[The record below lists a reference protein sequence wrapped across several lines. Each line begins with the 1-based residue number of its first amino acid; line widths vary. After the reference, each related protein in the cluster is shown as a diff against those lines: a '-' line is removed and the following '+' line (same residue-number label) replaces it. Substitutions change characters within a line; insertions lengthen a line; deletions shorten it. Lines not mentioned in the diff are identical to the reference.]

1 MEILYF
7 LLREIQGL
15 PAWTRYIFVALM
27 FLAILGV
34 SAALSPIAGLIVGA
48 GVLVVVGLVAGFRF
62 LLQRHRDRRAATF
75 GGELQQNNAATPGA
89 VSDPARR
96 ARLDNLRRNFEQG
109 LQRYKATGK
118 DLYKLPWY
126 VVVGEPGAGKTE
138 AIRHS
143 DVGFPPGM
151 QDEFQGV
158 GGTINMNWWFTN
170 EAVILDTAGRLLF
183 EEVPPGSTSEWQEFL
198 GLLKR
203 YRPDCPVNG
212 LFLAIPAE
220 SLIKDT
226 PDQIKKKAGRIAQ
239 QLEGIQKA
247 LDIRFPVY
255 VVVTKC
261 DLLNGF
267 RDFFEELNDAT
278 AKQQMLGWSNPDPL
292 DAPFRVELVDEHIYE
307 VVHRLRRRR
316 FGLLLDPVAR
326 QGERRTDEVDRLYA
340 LPHSINLVAPSLRQY
355 LQAIFTAGE
364 WTAKPLFLRGIY
376 FTSSMREGSALDQ
389 ELAGALGIDVEMLP
403 EGRAWERERSYF
415 LHDVFTAKSF
425 QERGLVTSA
434 SDTKQL
440 LLKRR
445 ITLFG
450 TGFVAALILL
460 TFSVLGYRSLR
471 ESIGRQS
478 GYWARA
484 GEGWEGDLWK
494 PVVIAD
500 ALGRWKYMGEEP
512 VGQGA
517 RKETRQLF
525 SEPALTLEQF
535 HQRLRELSE
544 KPLRV
549 GWVFRPIAGFG
560 VEIDRDRQRAQ
571 RVVFEDS
578 VISPLLQ
585 AARQKMRDT
594 TTEMRLSESEQLAHG
609 DALLALVRVES
620 GIAKRQSG
628 QPGPAITAEN
638 FLVPLTRYV
647 AGTEADA
654 ELVRLMDQIYA
665 PADGTKS
672 WPPEWTG
679 GGFSMAE
686 NIAIDRG
693 LVRFLEDARRSLQ
706 SGSDAFPILTALIA
720 DLKRFARAEDTLYA
734 SAKGLRPVQESDAE
748 VSNHFSQLQNTRQT
762 LDQKMVQ
769 AQEIGLFPEN
779 RISLVVAYEKLLREG
794 RARFVTARSI
804 QAEVDELLGAAKA
817 GDLKTQIV
825 DATQKVAG
833 GVTPAA
839 SKYPI
844 FPEIRQRLQ
853 DIVPKMEEKF
863 RGSFSDAEIAELR
876 ELDRLHLAPGGES
889 APDYKARWT
898 VYDAAIKA
906 SPPINYASTLEL
918 IGLGWKPLA
927 DIFKRIGEIQKEVQG
942 YPGQLREKVV
952 AISDYCFRRAEL
964 LHSEEFCKA
973 YVRQVSDRVGAV
985 ARFPLVWP
993 PNTAAADLKPDE
1005 LIAAVGLIQRIR
1017 TDLQAETF
1025 SGLKAKNKQQ
1035 VVELGARIQTL
1046 APVADALV
1054 TAERSLRLCQV
1065 ILLGRRQ
1072 QFELSG
1078 QQTGIEAF
1086 KAVQLRAGT
1095 VAHGEVVKFGTT
1107 GRVATNGETEVDLGR
1122 FTLFE
1127 PFHFHFH
1134 RTVAEERVA
1143 VDMPAPATWTALQLL
1158 EERHATR
1165 IAEGTR
1171 WRIALPP
1178 EASKLIWVEL
1188 RFEKPIPELESWPTR
1203 RSLGL
1208 PQLNAR

>member
-1 MEILYF
+1 MDILYF
-7 LLREIQGL
+7 LLGEIRNL
-15 PAWTRYIFVALM
+15 PAWTRYVFVLM
-27 FLAILGV
+27 MFVSILGF
-34 SAALSPIAGLIVGA
+34 SAIFSPAVGLIIGA
-48 GVLVVVGLVAGFRF
+48 GVLVVVGLHLLFRY
-62 LLQRHRDRRAATF
+62 LLKRRRDKRAAEF
-75 GGELQQNNAATPGA
+75 RGELQHNNAATPGA
-89 VSDPARR
+89 VNDPARR
-96 ARLDNLRRNFEQG
+96 ARLDDLRKNFDQG
-109 LQRYKATGK
+109 LQRYKSTGK

-126 VVVGEPGAGKTE
+126 VIVGEPGAGKTE

-198 GLLKR
+198 GLLRR

-212 LFLAIPAE
+212 LLLAIPAE

-226 PDQIKKKAGRIAQ
+226 PEQIKRKAGRIAQ

-267 RDFFEELNDAT
+267 RDFFEELNDPT

-292 DAPFRVELVDEHIYE
+292 DAPFRVELVDDHIYE

-316 FGLLLDPVAR
+316 FGLLLDPVPR
-326 QGERRTDEVDRLYA
+326 QAARRTDEVDRLYA
-340 LPHSINLVAPSLRQY
+340 LPHSITLISPNLRQY

-389 ELAGALGIDVEMLP
+389 ELASALGIDVEMLP

-425 QERGLVTSA
+425 QERGLVTRA
-434 SDTKQL
+434 TNTKQL

-445 ITLFG
+445 VTLFG

-471 ESIGRQS
+471 ESVGRQS

-494 PVVIAD
+494 PIVAAD
-500 ALGRWKYMGEEP
+500 ALGRWQYVGEEP
-512 VGQGA
+512 VGQGS
-517 RKETRQLF
+517 RKETRRLF
-525 SEPALTLEQF
+525 TEPALTIEQF

-560 VEIDRDRQRAQ
+560 VEIDRDRLRAQ

-578 VISPLLQ
+578 VVLPLLQ

-594 TTEMRLSESEQLAHG
+594 TPEMNLSEGEQLAHG

-628 QPGPAITAEN
+628 QPSPSITSEN
-638 FLVPLTRYV
+638 FLAPLSRYV
-647 AGTEADA
+647 AGKDADP
-654 ELVRLMDQIYA
+654 ELVRVMDQVYA
-665 PADGTKS
+665 PEGEAKT
-672 WPPEWTG
+672 WPPDWTS

-686 NIAIDRG
+686 NVAIDRG
-693 LVRFLEDARRSLQ
+693 LVRFLVDARRSLQ
-706 SGSDAFPILTALIA
+706 SGTDAFPILTSLIS
-720 DLKRFARAEDTLYA
+720 DLKRFASAEDTLYI
-734 SAKGLRPVQESDAE
+734 SAKGLRPVQESDAQ
-748 VSNHFSQLQNTRQT
+748 VSNHFSQLQNTRQA
-762 LDQKMVQ
+762 LDQKVLN
-769 AQEIGLFPEN
+769 AQEIGLFPEG
-779 RISLVVAYEKLLREG
+779 RISLVVAYETLLRQG
-794 RARFVTARSI
+794 RARYVTARSI
-804 QAEVDELLGAAKA
+804 QTEVDELLGAAA
-817 GDLKTQIV
+817 TDLKSKIV
-825 DATQKVAG
+825 DAAKT
-833 GVTPAA
+833 VTGAASPAA
-839 SKYPI
+839 TKYPI

-853 DIVPKMEEKF
+853 DLVPLMEEKF

-876 ELDRLHLAPGGES
+876 ELDRLHLAPGGEA
-889 APDYKARWT
+889 APDYKARWA
-898 VYDAAIKA
+898 VYDKAIRA

-918 IGLGWKPLA
+918 IGSAWKALA
-927 DIFKRIGEIQKEVQG
+927 DIYARIGVIQKEVQG
-942 YPGQLREKVV
+942 YQGQLREKVV

-964 LHSEEFCKA
+964 LHSDEFCKA
-973 YVRQVSDRVGAV
+973 YQRQVSERVGAV

-1005 LIAAVGLIQRIR
+1005 VVAAAILVQRIR
-1017 TDLQAETF
+1017 ADLQSQTF
-1025 SGLKAKNKQQ
+1025 TALKAPTKQA
-1035 VVELGARIQTL
+1035 VVELGGRIQAL
-1046 APVADALV
+1046 VPVVEALV
-1054 TAERSLRLCQV
+1054 TPERSLRLCQV
-1065 ILLGRRQ
+1065 TLLGRRQ

-1086 KAVQLRAGT
+1086 KGIQLRAGT

-1107 GRVATNGETEVDLGR
+1107 GRVATNAEAEVNLGR

-1134 RTVAEERVA
+1134 RTLADDRVA
-1143 VDMPAPATWTALQLL
+1143 VDMPAPATWTAIQLL

-1165 IAEGTR
+1165 IADGTK

-1178 EASKLIWVEL
+1178 EAGKLIWIEL
-1188 RFEKPIPELESWPTR
+1188 RFEKAIPELETWPTLR
-1203 RSLGL
+1203 TLAL
-1208 PQLNAR
+1208 PPARVK